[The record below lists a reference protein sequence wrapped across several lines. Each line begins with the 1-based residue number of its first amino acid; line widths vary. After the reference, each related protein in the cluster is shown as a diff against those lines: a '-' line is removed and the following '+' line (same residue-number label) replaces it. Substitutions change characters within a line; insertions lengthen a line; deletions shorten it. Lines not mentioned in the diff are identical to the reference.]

1 MDDKEFDKLV
11 KAVREDPEIFDKY
24 DQEQKEKENKYR
36 QGLSEPLRERYDKA
50 VNEYLINQDKFTN
63 YKQLKEG
70 ILDKEKDCFFNPY
83 KKIQGITTNK
93 IIGYNSLS
101 DSELSE
107 VLEVEGYPNADKEI
121 YRRLRPHKL
130 YSLIHLSFLSA
141 LKQLKIKTYED
152 WEKLFNEE
160 TLIALM
166 IKEIKNIDKMNPAEL
181 SKLSKDL
188 WDFKY
193 FESDQNDTNIY
204 SGILDKY
211 SNSLLE
217 IEQEHQRAKAGKEA
231 IEKGYNGN
239 FLNSLRELD
248 KRRTEKEGI
257 VKNEVIQKASGF
269 IDRLKIDYN
278 FNAKLITDIDNPK
291 IRKAI
296 DYIVSKI
303 INNKSDIFYSDEISK
318 TLAEKTDTIPIN
330 KKEMLQYI
338 RPDID
343 LSKRYNLREIGGI
356 IDTLKETKIQV
367 KFKLNTGKKNDY
379 IVCNNLL
386 LTIIERPLTKEVFI
400 GCNPEIIKKVFPY
413 NYDRPSFICNLIGSD
428 YDLLCEISNRLNM
441 NFKKQ
446 KEDFIILEA
455 YEVFQKVYKIY
466 LHEKTD
472 EGRTKESNPERYIQ
486 KFLDDIDTI
495 NKDKENNEIEI
506 IILDFD
512 KGNRKQYKINFM
524 DNAKLKVIPK
534 GKLKERLL
542 ELRDYRNSKK
552 NEEEI
557 LKNATNFINRKRKKN
572 I

>member
-1 MDDKEFDKLV
+1 MRSRIE
-11 KAVREDPEIFDKY
+11 
-24 DQEQKEKENKYR
+24 
-36 QGLSEPLRERYDKA
+36 
-50 VNEYLINQDKFTN
+50 
-63 YKQLKEG
+63 
-70 ILDKEKDCFFNPY
+70 
-83 KKIQGITTNK
+83 
-93 IIGYNSLS
+93 
-101 DSELSE
+101 
-107 VLEVEGYPNADKEI
+107 
-121 YRRLRPHKL
+121 
-130 YSLIHLSFLSA
+130 
-141 LKQLKIKTYED
+141 TYEE

-160 TLIALM
+160 TLIGLM
-166 IKEIKNIDKMNPAEL
+166 TEEIKNIDKLEPIDL
-181 SKLSKDL
+181 FKLNNVL
-188 WDFKY
+188 WNFKY
-193 FESDQNDTNIY
+193 ISDPNDTNIY
-204 SGILDKY
+204 SGILDIY

-217 IEQEHQRAKAGKEA
+217 IEQEHQRAKSGKEQ

-330 KKEMLQYI
+330 KKEMLKYI

-343 LSKRYNLREIGGI
+343 LSKRYNLREIDGI

-472 EGRTKESNPERYIQ
+472 EGGTKESHPERYIQ

-506 IILDFD
+506 IVLDFD

-534 GKLKERLL
+534 GKLKERLI
-542 ELRDYRNSKK
+542 ELRTNRNNKK
-552 NEEEI
+552 DEEEI